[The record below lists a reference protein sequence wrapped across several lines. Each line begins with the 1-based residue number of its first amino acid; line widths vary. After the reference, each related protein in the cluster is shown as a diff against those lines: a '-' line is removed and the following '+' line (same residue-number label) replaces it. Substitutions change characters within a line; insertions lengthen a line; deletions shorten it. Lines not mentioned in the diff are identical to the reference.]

1 MLLRWF
7 LTSQSGS
14 ESATAT
20 AKYILPHKMAEIFKW
35 FKCSYNHPFPLNL
48 AVSILHA
55 IRLAA
60 RTRHSWQSGG
70 CLATCLA
77 HVSADAPVALGG
89 HRNHLQCRHQRGSV
103 SILISWGWL
112 WYQGGRYNQSLRAVT
127 TSLPFSF
134 TRIDTVWYISRVH
147 GFQFSRQFIEFNGG
161 KNDDFV

>member
-1 MLLRWF
+1 MIPDV
-7 LTSQSGS
+7 S
-14 ESATAT
+14 
-20 AKYILPHKMAEIFKW
+20 KW
-35 FKCSYNHPFPLNL
+35 FGKCNCNCKIYPAPQNGRDIQVIQVFIQPPFFVPLNL

-77 HVSADAPVALGG
+77 HVSADAPVALAG

-127 TSLPFSF
+127 TSLPLSF

-147 GFQFSRQFIEFNGG
+147 GFQFSR
-161 KNDDFV
+161 